1 MIRRHARA
9 RAQHTTRTR
18 ARARERV
25 WTAVA
30 EPGAELRGPSELK
43 LDARHDPLSAFGTI
57 GAIGASER

>member
-9 RAQHTTRTR
+9 RAQNTTRTR
-18 ARARERV
+18 ARSRERV

-30 EPGAELRGPSELK
+30 EPGTDLRGPSELK
-43 LDARHDPLSAFGTI
+43 VDARHDPLSVF